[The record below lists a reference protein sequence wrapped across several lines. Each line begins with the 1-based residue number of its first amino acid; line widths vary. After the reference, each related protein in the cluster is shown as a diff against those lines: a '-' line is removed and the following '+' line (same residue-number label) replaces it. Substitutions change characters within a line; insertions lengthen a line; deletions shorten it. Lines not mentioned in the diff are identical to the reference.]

1 METEEIPD
9 PIVIYDKY
17 AKISHPGEYKGGLI
31 IKLQNQIVKMIFSDH
46 VILTENSIDISGLA
60 VGIRNGRG
68 FSSEQN
74 LHLNSFNDIIYIVR
88 LEPEIIKEF
97 DNARFSAIYP
107 NIVRLMHTALLYHK
121 SGYRII
127 DHLDFVAG
135 EILHRPVAILKNHGL
150 IIGDRLVGDE
160 DMHLVFYD
168 CIIIGGI
175 PYMDEKEKD
184 LDKSDKSIESEQKI
198 QDPRFDEHQLENS
211 DNIPKSAS
219 LESNILISYEHFMMF
234 PIEQIET
241 IFLLGTEN
249 F

>member
-1 METEEIPD
+1 MEENHAVEPEEIPE
-9 PIVIYDKY
+9 PVVIYDKY
-17 AKISHPGEYKGGLI
+17 ANILIPGEYNGGII
-31 IKLQNQIVKMIFSDH
+31 IKLQNQVVKMIFSDH
-46 VILTENSIDISGLA
+46 VVINEGSLEISGLA
-60 VGIRNGRG
+60 VGLRQGKA
-68 FSSEQN
+68 FSTEQR

-88 LEPEIIKEF
+88 LPPEIIKEF

-107 NIVRLMHTALLYHK
+107 NIVRLLHTAVLYHNQSYK
-121 SGYRII
+121 TI

-135 EILHRPVAILKNHGL
+135 EILHRPVAILKNHGI

-168 CIIIGGI
+168 CIIIGGV
-175 PYMDEKEKD
+175 PFQ
-184 LDKSDKSIESEQKI
+184 SSN
-198 QDPRFDEHQLENS
+198 QDNS
-211 DNIPKSAS
+211 DEMGIRPK
-219 LESNILISYEHFMMF
+219 ESNILISYEHFMMF

>member
-1 METEEIPD
+1 VGENHTMETEENPD
-9 PIVIYDKY
+9 PIIIYDKY
-17 AKISHPGEYKGGLI
+17 ANVLHPGEYTGGII
-31 IKLQNQIVKMIFSDH
+31 IKLQNQVVKMIFSDH
-46 VILTENSIDISGLA
+46 VVINEFFLDISGLA
-60 VGIRNGRG
+60 VGLRQGRA
-68 FSSEQN
+68 FSTEQK

-88 LEPEIIKEF
+88 LTPEIIKEF
-97 DNARFSAIYP
+97 DSARFSAIYP
-107 NIVRLMHTALLYHK
+107 NIVRLLHTAVLYHNPGSK
-121 SGYRII
+121 LI

-135 EILHRPVAILKNHGL
+135 EILHRPVAILKNHGI

-175 PYMDEKEKD
+175 PYLKEKVEES
-184 LDKSDKSIESEQKI
+184 SDQNQNDSLSKNHENQGIFEEEIENNN
-198 QDPRFDEHQLENS
+198 H
-211 DNIPKSAS
+211 
-219 LESNILISYEHFMMF
+219 ESNILISYEHFMMF